1 MINGATKLIG
11 LLGWPVEHSL
21 SPAMHNAAFAYSG
34 FNCVYLPL
42 PVEPGQIGKAMEGL
56 RTLHFL
62 GANVTIPHKEAVMEY
77 LDEIHPDAQKVGAV
91 NTIVA
96 REGKL
101 IGYNTDIGGFIA
113 ALSRHK
119 VDPFG
124 KKAIIFG
131 AGGAA
136 KGIVHALIQAGCE
149 NIVVG
154 ARDGDKAGTFAK
166 FFRDDI
172 FIKSYQ
178 WDDPLFRRAHWDV
191 DILVN
196 TTPVGMDNIKD
207 KSLPTAW
214 TDVPLSAFAAD
225 IVYNPPITAFLRQAR
240 LRGCRGMNGLAMLV
254 EQGALSFELW
264 LGEAPHREIM
274 YETVVQKGG

>member
-1 MINGATKLIG
+1 MIKGGTKLVG

-21 SPAMHNAAFAYSG
+21 SPVMQNAAFSYSG
-34 FNCVYLPL
+34 FDCAYVPL
-42 PVEPGQIGKAMEGL
+42 PVEPGQLGKAVDALKVFG
-56 RTLHFL
+56 FL
-62 GANVTIPHKEAVMEY
+62 GANVTVPHKEAVMEY

-101 IGYNTDIGGFIA
+101 TGYNTDVGGFVA
-113 ALSRHK
+113 ALSRHNI
-119 VDPFG
+119 DPFG
-124 KKAIIFG
+124 KKAIVFG

-136 KGIVHALIQAGCE
+136 KGIVHALIQSGCSG
-149 NIVVG
+149 IVVG
-154 ARDGDKAGTFAK
+154 ARDGKKAEVFAK
-166 FFRDDI
+166 YFSGDI

-178 WDDPLFRRAHWDV
+178 WEDPLFRRAHWDV
-191 DILVN
+191 DLLIN
-196 TTPVGMDNIKD
+196 TTPVGMDGIKD
-207 KSLPTAW
+207 KSLPAAW

-264 LGEAPHREIM
+264 LGKQPHREIM
-274 YETVVQKGG
+274 YETVIQKG